1 MQAHAAIV
9 PATVDKAPTR
19 NAKSRDPA
27 SLTTRLMSESNRNN
41 GTARGTRCLLIR
53 LYAGDLNGNIP
64 KFARSNEQSIETSG
78 ADNAF
83 PNVV

>member
-1 MQAHAAIV
+1 MHAHAAIV
-9 PATVDKAPTR
+9 PATVDKAPTK
-19 NAKSRDPA
+19 NAKSNDPA

-53 LYAGDLNGNIP
+53 LYAGDLNGIIP
-64 KFARSNEQSIETSG
+64 TFARSKEHSIVTSG
-78 ADNAF
+78 ADNAL